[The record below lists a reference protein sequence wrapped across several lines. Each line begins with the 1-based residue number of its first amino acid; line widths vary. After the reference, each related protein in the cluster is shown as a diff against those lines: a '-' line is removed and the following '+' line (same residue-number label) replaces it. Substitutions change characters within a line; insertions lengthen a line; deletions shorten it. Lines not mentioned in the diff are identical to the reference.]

1 MNRPAAAARSS
12 DAAVDAELSLP
23 GFALLFSTS
32 LLPGVT
38 RLDARPAGFAPLQG
52 LGIAAGLLF
61 GLWLQ
66 GLRLAWGR
74 RLV

>member
-12 DAAVDAELSLP
+12 DAAVNAELSLP

-38 RLDARPAGFAPLQG
+38 RLDARPGVSPG
-52 LGIAAGLLF
+52 SVES
-61 GLWLQ
+61 
-66 GLRLAWGR
+66 RYRKPR
-74 RLV
+74 RL